1 MLDTTQKANILRRT
15 GVDVPSP
22 PQAAE
27 GIALAAWTATIER
40 LFVGYAAARAAKS
53 LRDAEEVRQLDRLRR
68 MAVTPSKGQRTEW
81 IAQ

>member
-1 MLDTTQKANILRRT
+1 MLDATQKANILRRT

-22 PQAAE
+22 PQADD
-27 GIALAAWTATIER
+27 GLALAAWTAAIER
-40 LFVGYAAARAAKS
+40 LFVNYAAARAAKS

-68 MAVTPSKGQRTEW
+68 LAAMPLKEQRTAW